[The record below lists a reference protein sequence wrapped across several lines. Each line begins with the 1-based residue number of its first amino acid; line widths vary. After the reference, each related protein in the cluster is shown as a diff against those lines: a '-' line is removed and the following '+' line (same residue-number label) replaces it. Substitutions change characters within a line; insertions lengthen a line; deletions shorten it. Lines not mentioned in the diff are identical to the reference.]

1 MLLRRRS
8 CSDFESGWHS
18 VATRRI
24 AELEGL
30 VREQAEVIAR
40 QQDTIAR
47 QQAWVKERDGRDCDC
62 DCGRERVLELQRAVR
77 DARDVAAGLSEIVHA
92 RVPPEERTMGNVQFL
107 TAELSNQ
114 FFRQRQ
120 NAAHYEE
127 QVAQLRG
134 ENEILQRLC
143 DCAPELFAAAQEL
156 HAILLDVGADLAS
169 DSLLADSFLAAAAR
183 LKAAFAKCNLF
194 SEFMAAR
201 EQPTAQLGSTL
212 AAKLLEDTG
221 VVMPALVRWAQDFFI
236 APPVDRQET
245 LPYVTHVKELETQL
259 VALLR
264 DYSRQAAATSC
275 FRTLAQEFSLISHKA
290 QNTRARE
297 VLAQHPELL
306 DRVFSFQARPD
317 ELPDLKYPVVYGA
330 PRQVIRQALL
340 HVVAEHQ
347 LDLDPKLLDPDLWP
361 SLDPLFPLSHF
372 IGDLGVQKPELF
384 VLDKRVAQEVS
395 RFGRADECEDGSYR
409 YSLASCYLARAVCL
423 ANIQ

>member
-1 MLLRRRS
+1 MG
-8 CSDFESGWHS
+8 FTSGWNA
-18 VATRRI
+18 VAARRI

-30 VREQAEVIAR
+30 VREQEAVIAR
-40 QQDTIAR
+40 QQDAITG
-47 QQAWVKERDGRDCDC
+47 QQAWIKERMGSGEDCAAC
-62 DCGRERVLELQRAVR
+62 ACTACAGLEARAQDLQRAVR

-134 ENEILQRLC
+134 ENEILQRVC

-156 HAILLDVGADLAS
+156 HAVLLDLGAELGSDPLLSAALLSAAS
-169 DSLLADSFLAAAAR
+169 R
-183 LKAAFAKCNLF
+183 LKVAFAKCDLF
-194 SEFMAAR
+194 SEFMVAR

-221 VVMPALVRWAQDFFI
+221 VVMPELVRWAESFFP

-259 VALLR
+259 VALLK
-264 DYSRQAAATSC
+264 DYSRQATATAC
-275 FRTLAQEFSLISHKA
+275 FRTLAQEFTMISHKA
-290 QNTRARE
+290 QNARARE
-297 VLAQHPELL
+297 LLAGNPELL
-306 DRVFSFQARPD
+306 DRVFAARPLSD

-330 PRQVIRQALL
+330 PRRVIRQALL

-347 LDLDPKLLDPDLWP
+347 LDLDPKLLDPDLWA

-372 IGDLGVQKPELF
+372 IADLDVQKPALF

-395 RFGRADECEDGSYR
+395 RFGRADACEDGSYR
-409 YSLASCYLARAVCL
+409 YSLASCYLARAVCML
-423 ANIQ
+423 SK